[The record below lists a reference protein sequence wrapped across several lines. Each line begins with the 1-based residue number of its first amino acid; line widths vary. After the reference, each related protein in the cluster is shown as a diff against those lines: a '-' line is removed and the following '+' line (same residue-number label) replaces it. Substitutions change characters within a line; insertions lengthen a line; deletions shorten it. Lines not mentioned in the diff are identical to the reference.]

1 MIPGIIRLVSA
12 TLVTI
17 GKARVF
23 GYGWECGKG
32 MHRLTIEGG
41 IEGHEIFL
49 KSFVSVCC
57 HSTNMLSKHGYL
69 FLSLARQLARP
80 TSLRRPYTSS
90 SESMFGFCTDGSEMG
105 GWCTKR
111 IERYGGGDW
120 SGHKNKST

>member
-32 MHRLTIEGG
+32 MHSLTMARIEGG
-41 IEGHEIFL
+41 IEGHEIFS

-69 FLSLARQLARP
+69 FLSLARP
-80 TSLRRPYTSS
+80 TSLRRPSPHPLS
-90 SESMFGFCTDGSEMG
+90 QCLVFLMHRWFRNG
-105 GWCTKR
+105 GLV
-111 IERYGGGDW
+111 
-120 SGHKNKST
+120 H